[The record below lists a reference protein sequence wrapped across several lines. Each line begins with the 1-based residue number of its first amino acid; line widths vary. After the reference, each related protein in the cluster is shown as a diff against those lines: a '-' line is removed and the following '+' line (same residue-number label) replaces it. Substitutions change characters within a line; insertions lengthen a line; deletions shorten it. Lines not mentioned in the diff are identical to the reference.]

1 MPTPVRSGTLVALL
15 VLGTPVLLHLAAGV
29 VGPFTLAVLLAFAL
43 DPVVRGVERVVR
55 LSSN

>member
-15 VLGTPVLLHLAAGV
+15 VTVTLVLLHLAAEV
-29 VGPFTLAVLLAFAL
+29 VVPFILAVLLAFAL

-55 LSSN
+55 MGSN

>member
-15 VLGTPVLLHLAAGV
+15 VMGIPVLLHLAAGV
-29 VGPFTLAVLLAFAL
+29 VVPFTLAVLLAFAL